1 VPFSWGLV
9 RQRGQALTLVEAV
22 LVVAATSAAVTLVA
36 MLAFLTLRQLSPVVR
51 VLAAQVLAH

>member
-1 VPFSWGLV
+1 VVAILV
-9 RQRGQALTLVEAV
+9 VVAT

-36 MLAFLTLRQLSPVVR
+36 TLAFLTARQLSPVVR

>member
-1 VPFSWGLV
+1 VALV
-9 RQRGQALTLVEAV
+9 VDI

-36 MLAFLTLRQLSPVVR
+36 TLAFLTARQLSPVVR